1 MNNVDTD
8 SSTEKISTDVF
19 VSYCRGD
26 RSEVLPIIQLLE
38 QAGYNVWWDGLL
50 EAGSVFLHTTEQA
63 LEEASAVLVVW
74 TKDSVN
80 SNWVR
85 DEATSGR
92 DSKRL
97 VPITTDGSLPPL
109 GFRQFQVIDFSKWRG
124 QADVPEFQNVLN
136 AIGSLTNKSPTPLD
150 YAADRAKVGPFSRR
164 SMLVLGGTT
173 VVSLGGIL
181 AWREGFLGGTSGTA
195 DNSIAILPFANLS
208 GDPSQSYFSD
218 GLSEEL
224 RVTLSRSSGLQ
235 VAAETSSNSFKDGEQ
250 DAKSIAAELG
260 VAYLLDGSVRRSGK
274 IVRIVAQLIDGKTGF
289 DSWSESF
296 DRSLDDIF
304 AVQSEIATTV
314 ASALAVQISSSGKL
328 RPGATNSADAY
339 DAYLRGRALYD
350 LSSDEA
356 GDRAALAQFEAAID
370 ADENYAAAY
379 AGKSRV
385 LTFIA
390 NSYATGEQLRGLYD
404 QAIAAARKATELA
417 PDLAEAHSALGYVLF
432 NGKLDIRGAYGP
444 YRKSYDEGRG
454 NADILQ
460 GYATYMARIG
470 NFREA
475 AAAINRAATLDPLN
489 PYTFR
494 TMALIQ
500 YASGQLKEATAS
512 VGKALSLDPDTGI
525 ASATLGDIAYVQGEY
540 QQALDYYRKEPNAL
554 LRLKGLAIASAR
566 LDKRPAAQKAMK
578 EMITEYGDNSLYQ
591 KAEILAQWGQT
602 EEALDALEKAKLIGD
617 AGLVLARNDP
627 QLAPLHG
634 EERFKA
640 LLLSLG
646 FTLPQ

>member
-1 MNNVDTD
+1 MNNAD
-8 SSTEKISTDVF
+8 SSTDQIPTDIF
-19 VSYCRGD
+19 VSYSRGD
-26 RSEVLPIIQLLE
+26 QSEVLPIIHLLE

-63 LEEASAVLVVW
+63 LEEASAILVVW
-74 TKDSVN
+74 TKTSVN

-92 DSKRL
+92 DRGRL
-97 VPITTDGSLPPL
+97 VPITTDGSVPPL

-136 AIGSLTNKSPTPLD
+136 AIGSLMNKSPAPLSHG
-150 YAADRAKVGPFSRR
+150 AGQAKVGPFSRR
-164 SMLVLGGTT
+164 SMILLGGTT
-173 VVSLGGIL
+173 IFSLGGIL
-181 AWREGFLGGTSGTA
+181 AWQEVFLGGTSSVA
-195 DNSIAILPFANLS
+195 ENSIAILPFANLS

-224 RVTLSRSSGLQ
+224 RVTLSRSSRLR
-235 VAAETSSNSFKDGEQ
+235 VAAETSSNRFKGGEQ
-250 DAKSIAAELG
+250 DAKSIASELG

-296 DRSLDDIF
+296 DRDLDDIF
-304 AVQSEIATTV
+304 AVQSEIATMV
-314 ASALAVQISSSGKL
+314 ANALAVRIAPSGKL
-328 RPGATNSADAY
+328 RPGSTDNAAAY

-350 LSSDEA
+350 LSIDET
-356 GDRAALAQFEAAID
+356 GDRAALAQFEIALK

-390 NSYATGEQLRGLYD
+390 NSYATGDQLRGLYD

-432 NGKLDIRGAYGP
+432 NGKLDVKGAYGP

-470 NFREA
+470 KFREA
-475 AAAINRAATLDPLN
+475 EAAINHAATLDPLN

-500 YASGQLKEATAS
+500 YAAGQLNLATVS

-525 ASATLGDIAYVQGEY
+525 ANATLGDIAYLQGRY
-540 QQALDYYRKEPNAL
+540 PQALDYFTKEPNSL
-554 LRLKGLAIASAR
+554 LGLKGLAITNAR
-566 LDKRPAAQKAMK
+566 LNKRRAAEKAMK
-578 EMITEYGDNSLYQ
+578 DMVAEYGDNSLYQ
-591 KAEILAQWGQT
+591 QAEILTQWGET
-602 EEALDALEKAKLIGD
+602 EAALDALEKAKLIGD

-627 QLAPLHG
+627 QLSPLRS
-634 EERFKA
+634 EKRFKT

>member
-1 MNNVDTD
+1 MNNAD
-8 SSTEKISTDVF
+8 SSADQISTDIF
-19 VSYCRGD
+19 VSYSRGD
-26 RSEVLPIIQLLE
+26 QSEVLPIIHLLE

-63 LEEASAVLVVW
+63 LEEASAILVVW
-74 TKDSVN
+74 TKTSVN

-92 DSKRL
+92 DRGRL
-97 VPITTDGSLPPL
+97 VPITTDGSVPPL

-136 AIGSLTNKSPTPLD
+136 AIGSLMNKSPAPLSHG
-150 YAADRAKVGPFSRR
+150 AGQAKVGPFSRR
-164 SMLVLGGTT
+164 SMILLGGTT
-173 VVSLGGIL
+173 IVSLGGIL
-181 AWREGFLGGTSGTA
+181 AWQEVFLGGTSSVA
-195 DNSIAILPFANLS
+195 ENSIAILPFANLS

-224 RVTLSRSSGLQ
+224 RVTLSRSSRLR
-235 VAAETSSNSFKDGEQ
+235 VAAETSSNRFKGGEQ
-250 DAKSIAAELG
+250 DAKSIASELG

-296 DRSLDDIF
+296 DRDLDDIF
-304 AVQSEIATTV
+304 AVQSEIATMV
-314 ASALAVQISSSGKL
+314 ANALAVRIAPSGKL
-328 RPGATNSADAY
+328 RPGSTDNAAAY

-350 LSSDEA
+350 LSIDET
-356 GDRAALAQFEAAID
+356 GDRAALAQFEIALK

-390 NSYATGEQLRGLYD
+390 NSYATGDQLRGLYD

-432 NGKLDIRGAYGP
+432 NGKLDIKGAYGP

-470 NFREA
+470 KFREA
-475 AAAINRAATLDPLN
+475 EAAINHAATLDPLN

-500 YASGQLKEATAS
+500 YAAGQLNQATAS

-525 ASATLGDIAYVQGEY
+525 ANATLGDIAYLQGRY
-540 QQALDYYRKEPNAL
+540 PQALDYFAKEPNAL
-554 LRLKGLAIASAR
+554 LGLKGLAITNAK
-566 LDKRPAAQKAMK
+566 LNKDAAANKAMK
-578 EMITEYGDNSLYQ
+578 EMIAEYGDNSLYQ
-591 KAEILAQWGQT
+591 QAEILAQWGKT
-602 EEALDALEKAKLIGD
+602 EEALDALEKARLVGD

-627 QLAPLHG
+627 QLAPLRS
-634 EERFKA
+634 ETRFKA

-646 FTLPQ
+646 FNLPQ

>member
-1 MNNVDTD
+1 MNNAD
-8 SSTEKISTDVF
+8 SSADQISTDIF
-19 VSYCRGD
+19 VSYSRGD
-26 RSEVLPIIQLLE
+26 QSEVLPIIHLLE

-63 LEEASAVLVVW
+63 LEEASAILVVW
-74 TKDSVN
+74 TKTSVN

-92 DSKRL
+92 DRGRL
-97 VPITTDGSLPPL
+97 VPITTDGSVPPL

-136 AIGSLTNKSPTPLD
+136 AIGSLMNKSPAPLSHG
-150 YAADRAKVGPFSRR
+150 AGQAKVGPFSRR
-164 SMLVLGGTT
+164 SMILLGGTT
-173 VVSLGGIL
+173 IFSLGGIL
-181 AWREGFLGGTSGTA
+181 AWQEVFLGGTSSVA
-195 DNSIAILPFANLS
+195 ENSIAILPFANLS

-224 RVTLSRSSGLQ
+224 RVTLSRSSRLR
-235 VAAETSSNSFKDGEQ
+235 VAAETSSNRFKGGEQ
-250 DAKSIAAELG
+250 DAKSIASELG

-296 DRSLDDIF
+296 DRDLDDIF
-304 AVQSEIATTV
+304 AVQSEIATMV
-314 ASALAVQISSSGKL
+314 ANALAVRIAPSGKL
-328 RPGATNSADAY
+328 RPGSTDNAAAY

-350 LSSDEA
+350 LSIDET
-356 GDRAALAQFEAAID
+356 GDRAALAQFEIALK

-390 NSYATGEQLRGLYD
+390 NSYATGDQLRGLYD

-432 NGKLDIRGAYGP
+432 NGKLDVKGAYGP

-470 NFREA
+470 KFREA
-475 AAAINRAATLDPLN
+475 EAAINHAATLDPLN

-500 YASGQLKEATAS
+500 YAAGQLNQATAS

-525 ASATLGDIAYVQGEY
+525 ANATLGDIAYLQGRY
-540 QQALDYYRKEPNAL
+540 PQALDYFAKEPNAL
-554 LRLKGLAIASAR
+554 LGLKGLAITNAK
-566 LDKRPAAQKAMK
+566 LNKDAAANKAMK
-578 EMITEYGDNSLYQ
+578 EMIAEYGDNSLYQ
-591 KAEILAQWGQT
+591 QAEILAQWGKT
-602 EEALDALEKAKLIGD
+602 EEALDALEKARLVGD

-627 QLAPLHG
+627 QLAPLRS
-634 EERFKA
+634 ETRFKA

-646 FTLPQ
+646 FNLPQ

>member
-1 MNNVDTD
+1 MNNAD
-8 SSTEKISTDVF
+8 SSADQISTDIF
-19 VSYCRGD
+19 VSYSRGD
-26 RSEVLPIIQLLE
+26 QSEVLPIIHLLE

-63 LEEASAVLVVW
+63 LEEASAILVVW
-74 TKDSVN
+74 TKTSVN

-92 DSKRL
+92 DRGRL
-97 VPITTDGSLPPL
+97 VPITTDGSVPPL

-136 AIGSLTNKSPTPLD
+136 AIGSLMNKSPAPLSHG
-150 YAADRAKVGPFSRR
+150 AGQAKVGPFSRR
-164 SMLVLGGTT
+164 SMILLGGTT
-173 VVSLGGIL
+173 IVSFGGIL
-181 AWREGFLGGTSGTA
+181 AWHEVFLGGTSSVSE
-195 DNSIAILPFANLS
+195 NSIAILPFANLS

-224 RVTLSRSSGLQ
+224 RVTLSRSSRLR
-235 VAAETSSNSFKDGEQ
+235 VAAETSSNRFKGGEQ
-250 DAKSIAAELG
+250 DAKSIASELG

-296 DRSLDDIF
+296 DRDLDDIF
-304 AVQSEIATTV
+304 AVQSEIATMV
-314 ASALAVQISSSGKL
+314 ANALAVRIAPSGKL
-328 RPGATNSADAY
+328 RPGSTDNAAAY

-350 LSSDEA
+350 LSIDET
-356 GDRAALAQFEAAID
+356 GDRAALAQFEIALK

-390 NSYATGEQLRGLYD
+390 NSYATGDQLRGLYD

-432 NGKLDIRGAYGP
+432 NGKLDVKGAYGP

-470 NFREA
+470 KFREA
-475 AAAINRAATLDPLN
+475 EAAINHAATLDPLN

-500 YASGQLKEATAS
+500 YAAGQLNLATVS

-525 ASATLGDIAYVQGEY
+525 ANATLGDIAYLQGRY
-540 QQALDYYRKEPNAL
+540 PQALDYFTKEPNSL
-554 LRLKGLAIASAR
+554 LGLKGLAITNAR
-566 LDKRPAAQKAMK
+566 LNKRRAAEKAMK
-578 EMITEYGDNSLYQ
+578 DMVAEYGDNSLYQ
-591 KAEILAQWGQT
+591 QAEILTQWGET
-602 EEALDALEKAKLIGD
+602 EAALDALEKAKLIGD

-627 QLAPLHG
+627 QLSPLRS
-634 EERFKA
+634 EKRFKT

>member
-1 MNNVDTD
+1 MNNAD
-8 SSTEKISTDVF
+8 SSTDQIPTDIF
-19 VSYCRGD
+19 VSYSRGD
-26 RSEVLPIIQLLE
+26 QSEVLPIIHLLE

-63 LEEASAVLVVW
+63 LEEASAILVVW
-74 TKDSVN
+74 TKTSVN

-92 DSKRL
+92 DRGRL
-97 VPITTDGSLPPL
+97 VPITTDGSVPPL

-136 AIGSLTNKSPTPLD
+136 AIGSLMNKSPAPLSHG
-150 YAADRAKVGPFSRR
+150 AGQAKVGPFSRR
-164 SMLVLGGTT
+164 SMILLGGTT
-173 VVSLGGIL
+173 IVSLGGIL
-181 AWREGFLGGTSGTA
+181 AWQEVFLGGTSSVA
-195 DNSIAILPFANLS
+195 ENSIAILPFANLS

-224 RVTLSRSSGLQ
+224 RVTLSRSSRLR
-235 VAAETSSNSFKDGEQ
+235 VAAETSSNRFKGGEQ
-250 DAKSIAAELG
+250 DAKSIASELG

-296 DRSLDDIF
+296 DRDLDDIF
-304 AVQSEIATTV
+304 AVQSEIATMV
-314 ASALAVQISSSGKL
+314 ANALAVRIAPSGKL
-328 RPGATNSADAY
+328 RPGSTDNAAAY

-350 LSSDEA
+350 LSIDET
-356 GDRAALAQFEAAID
+356 GDRAALAQFEIALK

-390 NSYATGEQLRGLYD
+390 NSYATGDQLRGLYD

-432 NGKLDIRGAYGP
+432 NGKLDVKGAYGP

-470 NFREA
+470 KFREA
-475 AAAINRAATLDPLN
+475 EAAINHAATLDPLN

-500 YASGQLKEATAS
+500 YAAGQLNLATVS

-525 ASATLGDIAYVQGEY
+525 ANATLGDIAYLQGRY
-540 QQALDYYRKEPNAL
+540 PQALDYFTKEPNSL
-554 LRLKGLAIASAR
+554 LGLKGLAITNAR
-566 LDKRPAAQKAMK
+566 LNKRRAAEKAMK
-578 EMITEYGDNSLYQ
+578 DMVAEYGDNSLYQ
-591 KAEILAQWGQT
+591 QAEILTQWGET
-602 EEALDALEKAKLIGD
+602 EAALDALEKAKLIGD

-627 QLAPLHG
+627 QLSPLRS
-634 EERFKA
+634 EKRFKT

>member
-1 MNNVDTD
+1 MNNAD
-8 SSTEKISTDVF
+8 SSADQISTDIF
-19 VSYCRGD
+19 VSYSRGD
-26 RSEVLPIIQLLE
+26 QSEVLPIIHLLE

-63 LEEASAVLVVW
+63 LEEASAILVVW
-74 TKDSVN
+74 TKTSVN

-92 DSKRL
+92 DRGRL
-97 VPITTDGSLPPL
+97 VPITTDGSVPPL

-136 AIGSLTNKSPTPLD
+136 AIGSLMNKSPAPLSHG
-150 YAADRAKVGPFSRR
+150 AGQAKVGPFSRR
-164 SMLVLGGTT
+164 STILLGGTT
-173 VVSLGGIL
+173 IFSLGGIL
-181 AWREGFLGGTSGTA
+181 AWQEVFLGGTSSVVE
-195 DNSIAILPFANLS
+195 NSIAILPFANLS

-224 RVTLSRSSGLQ
+224 RVTLSRSSRLR
-235 VAAETSSNSFKDGEQ
+235 VAAETSSNRFKGGEQ
-250 DAKSIAAELG
+250 DAKSIASELG

-296 DRSLDDIF
+296 DRDLDDIF
-304 AVQSEIATTV
+304 AVQSEIATMV
-314 ASALAVQISSSGKL
+314 ANALAVRIAPSGKL
-328 RPGATNSADAY
+328 RPGSTDNAAAY

-350 LSSDEA
+350 LSIDET
-356 GDRAALAQFEAAID
+356 GDRAALAQFEIALK

-390 NSYATGEQLRGLYD
+390 NSYATGDQLRGLYD

-432 NGKLDIRGAYGP
+432 NGKLDIKGAYGP

-470 NFREA
+470 KFREA
-475 AAAINRAATLDPLN
+475 EAAINHAATLDPLN

-500 YASGQLKEATAS
+500 YAAGQLNLATVS

-525 ASATLGDIAYVQGEY
+525 ANATLGDIAYLQGRY
-540 QQALDYYRKEPNAL
+540 PQALDYFTKEPNSL
-554 LRLKGLAIASAR
+554 LGLKGLAITNAR
-566 LDKRPAAQKAMK
+566 LNKRRAAEKAMK
-578 EMITEYGDNSLYQ
+578 DMVAEYGDNSLYQ
-591 KAEILAQWGQT
+591 QAEILTQWGET
-602 EEALDALEKAKLIGD
+602 EAALDALEKAKLIGD

-627 QLAPLHG
+627 QLSPLRS
-634 EERFKA
+634 EKRFKT

>member
-1 MNNVDTD
+1 MNNADRSTD
-8 SSTEKISTDVF
+8 QISTDIF
-19 VSYCRGD
+19 VSYSRGD
-26 RSEVLPIIQLLE
+26 QSEVLPIIHLLE

-63 LEEASAVLVVW
+63 LEEASAILVVW
-74 TKDSVN
+74 TKTSVN

-92 DSKRL
+92 DRGRL
-97 VPITTDGSLPPL
+97 VPITTDGSVPPL

-136 AIGSLTNKSPTPLD
+136 AIGSLMNKSPAPLSHG
-150 YAADRAKVGPFSRR
+150 AGQAKVGPFSRR
-164 SMLVLGGTT
+164 STILLGGTT
-173 VVSLGGIL
+173 IFSLGGIL
-181 AWREGFLGGTSGTA
+181 AWQEVFLGGTSSVA
-195 DNSIAILPFANLS
+195 ENSIAILPFANLS

-224 RVTLSRSSGLQ
+224 RVTLSRSSRLR
-235 VAAETSSNSFKDGEQ
+235 VAAETSSNRFKGGEQ
-250 DAKSIAAELG
+250 DAKSIASKLG

-296 DRSLDDIF
+296 DRDLDDIF
-304 AVQSEIATTV
+304 AVQSEIATMV
-314 ASALAVQISSSGKL
+314 ANALAVRIAPSGKL
-328 RPGATNSADAY
+328 RPGSTDNAAAY

-350 LSSDEA
+350 LSIDET
-356 GDRAALAQFEAAID
+356 GDRAALAQFEIALK

-390 NSYATGEQLRGLYD
+390 NSYATGDQLRGLYD

-432 NGKLDIRGAYGP
+432 NGKLDVKGAYGP

-470 NFREA
+470 KFREA
-475 AAAINRAATLDPLN
+475 EAAINHAATLDPLN

-500 YASGQLKEATAS
+500 YAAGQLNLATVS

-525 ASATLGDIAYVQGEY
+525 ANATLGDIAYLQGRY
-540 QQALDYYRKEPNAL
+540 PQALDYFTKEPNSL
-554 LRLKGLAIASAR
+554 LGLKGLAITNAR
-566 LDKRPAAQKAMK
+566 LNKRRAAEKAMK
-578 EMITEYGDNSLYQ
+578 DMVAEYGDNSLYQ
-591 KAEILAQWGQT
+591 QAEILTQWGET
-602 EEALDALEKAKLIGD
+602 EAALDALEKAKLIGD

-627 QLAPLHG
+627 QLSPLRS
-634 EERFKA
+634 EKRFKT